1 VSGAYPLER
10 LAELRALRA
19 AGAAIDLAAALR
31 GEAAAEDEVRSARAA
46 VEAARWAARGAAL
59 VGAPGPDDDR
69 GEPAWQVARRAAW
82 AVRLRRDVARAEAR
96 LADREA
102 ACAEWRQAV
111 AQARDQATS
120 ARADN
125 QVVER
130 HRERWEDSERKRRE
144 RRED

>member
-1 VSGAYPLER
+1 MSERSGAYPLEQ

-19 AGAAIDLAAALR
+19 TGAAIDLAVALR
-31 GEAAAEDEVRSARAA
+31 GEAAAEAAVHEARAA
-46 VEAARWAARGAAL
+46 VEAARAAAQAVTL
-59 VGAPGPDDDR
+59 VDGGS
-69 GEPAWQVARRAAW
+69 EPAWQVARRAAW
-82 AVRLRRDVARAEAR
+82 ASRLRRDVTRAQAR

-130 HRERWEDSERKRRE
+130 HRERWEETERKRRE